1 MKMMSTRQQV
11 FERIPLV
18 VIAATALLLAVVIGA
33 DGVMAQPAEGAAEAE
48 PDPTP
53 APASAPTPVS
63 APTQAPTQAPTS
75 APNTDGS
82 QAPESASD
90 APLTAEQIAELDAC
104 RALANKSNRL
114 RGQLKND
121 LRPDIQEAD
130 AAMTVRNKR
139 HVIMAYAALWI
150 LTVGFLVLLFVRQ
163 RRLLAEIDGLR
174 KEVADAVD

>member
-53 APASAPTPVS
+53 APAS
-63 APTQAPTQAPTS
+63 APTQAPTS